1 MPIGIIIMAVLGIA
15 AFIAAKCCGVKI
27 DPIGRIKKF
36 SNDLRDR
43 WRWLDKMLNK
53 IPKFRRNVP
62 EHRREAT
69 LYVDLVD
76 DDHDLEPYYQPVGT
90 IRTRTSTKVSIDSI
104 SIMTRTS
111 NVSGTTGISNAG
123 YGKMENESEDES
135 LSDQFEE
142 MPKMPRMRPKSLAL
156 NLKPRI
162 LTTDTVTPI
171 SLLDSSFTGHANS
184 LLGTPNISATDQTS
198 FFNFDNETNV
208 DGKRARTRT
217 VSNRQSI
224 KSGQT
229 TPIMIEKTPIYLNE
243 IKGMKGTDF
252 KRC

>member
-15 AFIAAKCCGVKI
+15 VVIANKCCGVKI
-27 DPIGRIKKF
+27 DPIKRIKKF
-36 SNDLRDR
+36 WNDLRDR

-53 IPKFRRNVP
+53 VPKFRRNVP

-76 DDHDLEPYYQPVGT
+76 DDQDIEPYYQPVGT
-90 IRTRTSTKVSIDSI
+90 LRTRTATKVTIDSI
-104 SIMTRTS
+104 SMMTRS
-111 NVSGTTGISNAG
+111 SSVSSATGISNAG
-123 YGKMENESEDES
+123 YGKMKNESDDTS

-142 MPKMPRMRPKSLAL
+142 MPKIPRIRPKSLAL

-171 SLLDSSFTGHANS
+171 SLLDSSFTGNANS
-184 LLGTPNISATDQTS
+184 LIGTPNISTTDQTS
-198 FFNFDNETNV
+198 FYNFENETNA
-208 DGKRARTRT
+208 DCKGTRTRT

-229 TPIMIEKTPIYLNE
+229 TPIMIDKTPIYLNE
-243 IKGMKGTDF
+243 IKEMKGTDF